1 MKTRLLGQ
9 QHFNQ
14 SEEESYLQG
23 IDCFST
29 ISPDKILISACEVEI
44 SVDKCNEEPLIFLN
58 ASKKK
63 KNHTQNTIH
72 LEATYYHRRA
82 ACINKIIF
90 KVMMEL

>member
-9 QHFNQ
+9 QQYFNQ

-58 ASKKK
+58 AS
-63 KNHTQNTIH
+63 
-72 LEATYYHRRA
+72 
-82 ACINKIIF
+82 
-90 KVMMEL
+90 